1 MAPYIAL
8 SHCWGKNPIVRTTT
22 STLAQRKQG
31 IEISLLPPTF
41 RDAIIIA
48 RRLDVRYLWI
58 DSLCIIQDDELDWQ
72 TESAKMSTIY
82 QHALLT
88 ISAGLSSHGGGCF
101 CKTPWL
107 GHQKSVEITP
117 IWAQEF
123 PNEQTVDSTE
133 SQDILAEATSSIE
146 GSARTVHGMSIKPCS
161 YYQPD

>member
-1 MAPYIAL
+1 VAPYIAL

-22 STLAQRKQG
+22 GTLAQRKQG
-31 IEISLLPPTF
+31 IDMSLLPPAF
-41 RDAIIIA
+41 RDAIVIA

-58 DSLCIIQDDELDWQ
+58 DSLCIIQDDQLDWQ

-88 ISAGLSSHGGGCF
+88 ISAALSGHGGGCF

-133 SQDILAEATSSIE
+133 SQDILSEATSSIE
-146 GSARTVHGMSIKPCS
+146 RSARRVHGMSIKPCS